1 MISKYEQNVE
11 NKGSYL
17 FNTQL
22 IKKKFQGISG
32 YNLKVYTV
40 FSGVQKEKQL
50 IFICIL
56 YAVSSSTQIII
67 YILFIK
73 KSTLLCRKQFQ
84 SHYSCSCFSAVE
96 LLWDYSFQSFR
107 ASV

>member
-1 MISKYEQNVE
+1 MISKYEQNME

-40 FSGVQKEKQL
+40 FSGVQKEKTAHFYL
-50 IFICIL
+50 HTICSIFINSNNNL
-56 YAVSSSTQIII
+56 HII
-67 YILFIK
+67 
-73 KSTLLCRKQFQ
+73 
-84 SHYSCSCFSAVE
+84 H
-96 LLWDYSFQSFR
+96 
-107 ASV
+107 